1 MWKDIKG
8 YEGLYQV
15 STDGEVRSL
24 DRYEKSKG
32 NSTRLR
38 KGQIKTLSV
47 DKDGYKK
54 IGLWKNSKVK
64 YFRVHRL
71 VAETFID
78 NPNNLSEV
86 NHIDEDKSNNCVDNL
101 EWCDRKYN
109 NNYGSKPRQNYL
121 MGKFLGYFQ
130 IKDELGRITGKYDL
144 DRMEEFI
151 NEYCK

>member
-1 MWKDIKG
+1 MGNEMIK
-8 YEGLYQV
+8 
-15 STDGEVRSL
+15 EVTGFPKYL
-24 DRYEKSKG
+24 IDTNG
-32 NSTRLR
+32 NIYNKRTNKKLKISDNGR
-38 KGQIKTLSV
+38 
-47 DKDGYKK
+47 GYKK
-54 IGLWKNSKVK
+54 VGLYTEEGKMVNK
-64 YFRVHRL
+64 YIHRL
-71 VAETFID
+71 VAEAFID

-86 NHIDEDKSNNCVDNL
+86 NHIDEDKANNSVDNL

>member
-1 MWKDIKG
+1 MGNEMIKEVTGFPKYLIDTNGNIYNKRTNKKLKDRDNGRG
-8 YEGLYQV
+8 YRAVCLYNSEGKMV
-15 STDGEVRSL
+15 H
-24 DRYEKSKG
+24 
-32 NSTRLR
+32 
-38 KGQIKTLSV
+38 
-47 DKDGYKK
+47 
-54 IGLWKNSKVK
+54 K
-64 YFRVHRL
+64 YVHRL

-86 NHIDEDKSNNCVDNL
+86 NHIDENKANNSVDNL

-121 MGKFLGYFQ
+121 IGKFLGYFQ

>member
-1 MWKDIKG
+1 MGNEMIKEVTGFPKYLIDTNGNIYNKRTMKKLKDNDNGRG
-8 YEGLYQV
+8 YRAVHLYNSEG
-15 STDGEVRSL
+15 
-24 DRYEKSKG
+24 KMI
-32 NSTRLR
+32 N
-38 KGQIKTLSV
+38 
-47 DKDGYKK
+47 
-54 IGLWKNSKVK
+54 K
-64 YFRVHRL
+64 YVHRL
-71 VAETFID
+71 VAETFIP

-86 NHIDEDKSNNCVDNL
+86 NHIDEDKANNSVDNL

-109 NNYGSKPRQNYL
+109 NNYGSKPRQSYL

>member
-1 MWKDIKG
+1 MGNEMIKEVTGFPKYLIDTNGNIYNKRTMKKLKDRDNGRG
-8 YEGLYQV
+8 YRAVRLYNSEG
-15 STDGEVRSL
+15 
-24 DRYEKSKG
+24 KMI
-32 NSTRLR
+32 N
-38 KGQIKTLSV
+38 
-47 DKDGYKK
+47 
-54 IGLWKNSKVK
+54 K
-64 YFRVHRL
+64 YVHRL

-78 NPNNLSEV
+78 NPNNLPEV

-109 NNYGSKPRQNYL
+109 NTYGEKPRVNKL
-121 MGKFLGYFQ
+121 IGKFLGYFQ

>member
-1 MWKDIKG
+1 MELVSIKG
-8 YEGLYQV
+8 FTKYLIDTQGNIYNKRTMKKLKDRDNGRGYRAVRLYNSEG
-15 STDGEVRSL
+15 
-24 DRYEKSKG
+24 KMISK
-32 NSTRLR
+32 
-38 KGQIKTLSV
+38 
-47 DKDGYKK
+47 Y
-54 IGLWKNSKVK
+54 
-64 YFRVHRL
+64 VHRL

-78 NPNNLSEV
+78 NPNNLPEV

-109 NNYGSKPRQNYL
+109 NTYGEKPRVNKL
-121 MGKFLGYFQ
+121 IGKFLGYFQ

>member
-1 MWKDIKG
+1 MGNEMIKEITDFPK
-8 YEGLYQV
+8 YLID
-15 STDGEVRSL
+15 TDGNIYNKRTNKKLKIS
-24 DRYEKSKG
+24 DNGR
-32 NSTRLR
+32 
-38 KGQIKTLSV
+38 
-47 DKDGYKK
+47 GYKK
-54 IGLWKNSKVK
+54 VGLYTEEGKMVNK
-64 YFRVHRL
+64 YIHRL

-121 MGKFLGYFQ
+121 IGKFLGYFQ

>member
-1 MWKDIKG
+1 MGNEMIK
-8 YEGLYQV
+8 
-15 STDGEVRSL
+15 EVTGFPKYL
-24 DRYEKSKG
+24 IDTNG
-32 NSTRLR
+32 NIYNKRTNKKLKISDNGR
-38 KGQIKTLSV
+38 
-47 DKDGYKK
+47 GYKK
-54 IGLWKNSKVK
+54 VGLYTEEGKTVNK
-64 YFRVHRL
+64 YIHRL

-86 NHIDEDKSNNCVDNL
+86 NHINEDKANNSVDNL

-121 MGKFLGYFQ
+121 IGKFLGYFQ

>member
-1 MWKDIKG
+1 MGNEMIK
-8 YEGLYQV
+8 
-15 STDGEVRSL
+15 EVTGFPKYL
-24 DRYEKSKG
+24 IDTNG
-32 NSTRLR
+32 NIYNKRTNKKLKISDNGR
-38 KGQIKTLSV
+38 
-47 DKDGYKK
+47 GYKK
-54 IGLWKNSKVK
+54 VVLYTEEGKMVNK
-64 YFRVHRL
+64 YIHRL

-109 NNYGSKPRQNYL
+109 NIYGEKPRVNKL
-121 MGKFLGYFQ
+121 MGKFLSYFQ
-130 IKDELGRITGKYDL
+130 IKDELGKITGKYDL

>member
-1 MWKDIKG
+1 MGNEMIKEITDFPK
-8 YEGLYQV
+8 YLID
-15 STDGEVRSL
+15 TDGNIYNKRTNKKLKIS
-24 DRYEKSKG
+24 DNGR
-32 NSTRLR
+32 
-38 KGQIKTLSV
+38 
-47 DKDGYKK
+47 GYKK
-54 IGLWKNSKVK
+54 VSLYTEEGKTINK
-64 YFRVHRL
+64 YVHRL

-86 NHIDEDKSNNCVDNL
+86 NHIDEDKANNSVDNL

-121 MGKFLGYFQ
+121 IGKFLGYFQ

>member
-1 MWKDIKG
+1 MGNEMIKEITDFPK
-8 YEGLYQV
+8 YLID
-15 STDGEVRSL
+15 TDGNIYNKRTNKKLKIS
-24 DRYEKSKG
+24 DNGR
-32 NSTRLR
+32 
-38 KGQIKTLSV
+38 
-47 DKDGYKK
+47 GYKK
-54 IGLWKNSKVK
+54 VSLYTEEGKMVNK
-64 YFRVHRL
+64 YIHRL

>member
-1 MWKDIKG
+1 MGNEMIKEVTGFPKYLIDTNGNIYNKRTMKKLKGRDNGKG
-8 YEGLYQV
+8 YRAVCLYNSEG
-15 STDGEVRSL
+15 
-24 DRYEKSKG
+24 KMI
-32 NSTRLR
+32 N
-38 KGQIKTLSV
+38 
-47 DKDGYKK
+47 
-54 IGLWKNSKVK
+54 K
-64 YFRVHRL
+64 YIHRL

-86 NHIDEDKSNNCVDNL
+86 NHIDENKANNSVDNL

-109 NNYGSKPRQNYL
+109 NNYGEKPRQNYL
-121 MGKFLGYFQ
+121 IGKLLGYFQ

>member
-1 MWKDIKG
+1 MGNEMIKEITDFPK
-8 YEGLYQV
+8 YLID
-15 STDGEVRSL
+15 TDGNIYNKRTNKKLKIS
-24 DRYEKSKG
+24 DNGR
-32 NSTRLR
+32 
-38 KGQIKTLSV
+38 
-47 DKDGYKK
+47 GYKK
-54 IGLWKNSKVK
+54 VSLYTEEGKMVNK
-64 YFRVHRL
+64 YIHRL

-101 EWCDRKYN
+101 EWCDHKYN
-109 NNYGSKPRQNYL
+109 NTYGEKPRFNKL

>member
-1 MWKDIKG
+1 MGNEMIKEVTGFPKYLIDIN
-8 YEGLYQV
+8 
-15 STDGEVRSL
+15 
-24 DRYEKSKG
+24 G
-32 NSTRLR
+32 NIYNKRTNKKLKISDNGR
-38 KGQIKTLSV
+38 
-47 DKDGYKK
+47 GYKK
-54 IGLWKNSKVK
+54 VGLYIEEGKMVNK
-64 YFRVHRL
+64 YIHRL

-78 NPNNLSEV
+78 NPNNLPEV
-86 NHIDEDKSNNCVDNL
+86 NHIDEDKANNSVDNL

-121 MGKFLGYFQ
+121 IGKFLGYFQ